1 MPQQLTEHD
10 LRRAFAPG
18 AQAGPPTL
26 GFWATVST
34 PWPLTV
40 VTDEVGATPVAA
52 LGFAPYAAAQRV
64 YCLLVNEDT
73 SSAKQRIVVLGARYV
88 GP

>member
-1 MPQQLTEHD
+1 MPKLTDEA
-10 LRRAFAPG
+10 LRRAFALG
-18 AQAGPPTL
+18 APAAPPWL

-52 LGFAPYAAAQRV
+52 LGFAAYAAAERV

>member
-34 PWPLTV
+34 AWPLTV

-52 LGFAPYAAAQRV
+52 VGFAAYAAAERV
-64 YCLLVNEDT
+64 YCLLVNEGIG
-73 SSAKQRIVVLGARYV
+73 SAKQRIVVLGARYT

>member
-1 MPQQLTEHD
+1 MSHMSEMD
-10 LRRAFAPG
+10 LRRAFALG
-18 AQAGPPTL
+18 APAAPPWL

-52 LGFAPYAAAQRV
+52 VGFAAYAAAQRV

>member
-1 MPQQLTEHD
+1 MSHMSEMD
-10 LRRAFAPG
+10 LRRAFALG
-18 AQAGPPTL
+18 APAAPPCL

-52 LGFAPYAAAQRV
+52 VGFAAYAAAERV
-64 YCLLVNEDT
+64 YCLLVNEDIG
-73 SSAKQRIVVLGARYV
+73 SAKQRIVVLGARYV

>member
-1 MPQQLTEHD
+1 MPKLTED
-10 LRRAFAPG
+10 ALRRAFAPG

-34 PWPLTV
+34 AWPLTV

-52 LGFAPYAAAQRV
+52 VGFAAYAAAERV
-64 YCLLVNEDT
+64 YCLLVNEDIG
-73 SSAKQRIVVLGARYV
+73 SAKQRIVVLGARYT

>member
-1 MPQQLTEHD
+1 MREMD

-34 PWPLTV
+34 AWPLTV

-52 LGFAPYAAAQRV
+52 VGFAAYAAAERV
-64 YCLLVNEDT
+64 YCLLVNEDIG
-73 SSAKQRIVVLGARYV
+73 SAKQRIVVLGARYV

>member
-10 LRRAFAPG
+10 LRRAFVPG

-34 PWPLTV
+34 AWPLTV

-52 LGFAPYAAAQRV
+52 VGFAAYAAAERV

>member
-1 MPQQLTEHD
+1 MSHMSEMD
-10 LRRAFAPG
+10 LRRAFALG
-18 AQAGPPTL
+18 APAAPPTL

-52 LGFAPYAAAQRV
+52 VGFAAYAAAERV
-64 YCLLVNEDT
+64 YCLLVNEDIG
-73 SSAKQRIVVLGARYV
+73 SAKQRIVVLGARHV

>member
-1 MPQQLTEHD
+1 MPKLTED
-10 LRRAFAPG
+10 ALRRAFTPPQQVAPW
-18 AQAGPPTL
+18 QA
-26 GFWATVST
+26 FWATVVDA
-34 PWPLTV
+34 WPLTV
-40 VTDEVGATPVAA
+40 RTDEPEAEPVAA
-52 LGFAPYAAAQRV
+52 LGFAPYAAATRV